1 VRMVRLMAN
10 HLIRHSKVKPH
21 ITHLAFDRLFH
32 LSATLQRTV
41 KSQVSTLASRAAWST
56 NRAMARWAIL
66 QQTRTHTRRMLKETH
81 NMLNNHLRPT
91 TATSDG
97 ELNAPFAA
105 CHW

>member
-1 VRMVRLMAN
+1 
-10 HLIRHSKVKPH
+10 
-21 ITHLAFDRLFH
+21 
-32 LSATLQRTV
+32 
-41 KSQVSTLASRAAWST
+41 
-56 NRAMARWAIL
+56 
-66 QQTRTHTRRMLKETH
+66 MLKETH